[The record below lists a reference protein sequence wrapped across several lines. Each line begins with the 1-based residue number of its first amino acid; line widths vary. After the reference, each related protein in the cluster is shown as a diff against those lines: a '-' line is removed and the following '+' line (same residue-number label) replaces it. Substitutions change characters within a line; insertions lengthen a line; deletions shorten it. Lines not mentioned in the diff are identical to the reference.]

1 MSIEKNNSN
10 QYHTKQEEEKWK
22 KDKVEI
28 NPNKNEEE
36 AKTCRWSS
44 SMVQN
49 IKICDSCP
57 RGRIKP
63 PLGHLSA
70 T

>member
-49 IKICDSCP
+49 IKSETCG
-57 RGRIKP
+57 RGSMKWMEEE
-63 PLGHLSA
+63 GE
-70 T
+70 

>member
-49 IKICDSCP
+49 IKSETCGS
-57 RGRIKP
+57 GSMKWMEEE
-63 PLGHLSA
+63 GE
-70 T
+70 